1 MVTKDNSK
9 EFNIRERKILYLIA
23 NGSSNKKIASK
34 LLISHNTVKVLV
46 KKIVSKLGAV
56 NRTNAVYL
64 AFKKDLISENDDKD
78 IKD

>member
-34 LLISHNTVKVLV
+34 LFISHNTVKVLV
-46 KKIVSKLGAV
+46 KKIVFQIRS
-56 NRTNAVYL
+56 
-64 AFKKDLISENDDKD
+64 S
-78 IKD
+78 

>member
-34 LLISHNTVKVLV
+34 LFISHNTV